1 MATTQL
7 QINNQYYT
15 QDEAEIACALRIWL
29 RKSDEII
36 GTILGA
42 RRDGIGGP
50 PIHCAGLVASLQGSS
65 HAVYHRVSNN
75 RAYWEPEAQRVY
87 QDWMVK
93 VSQMVPRYGASCP
106 SLIH

>member
-7 QINNQYYT
+7 QVNNRYYSEP
-15 QDEAEIACALRIWL
+15 EAEIACALKIWL
-29 RKSDEII
+29 RMSDETI

-42 RRDGIGGP
+42 RRNCVGGP

-93 VSQMVPRYGASCP
+93 VSQIVQRYGASYP